1 MPSFLILGTETIV
14 DMLWEIIYFPFW
26 WYTRG
31 LVLIAA
37 FCGRFLSHQEKSLA
51 IALRLKNLGRPLYE
65 GQGFFWILAS
75 FWVRI
80 FQIIWRSL
88 IMLFWI
94 IGILIFLY
102 FWIMLPIVAAYGI
115 YIELS

>member
-1 MPSFLILGTETIV
+1 MPNFLVLGAQTILN
-14 DMLWEIIYFPFW
+14 MLWGIIYFPFW

-31 LVLIAA
+31 LVFITAI
-37 FCGRFLSHQEKSLA
+37 CGRFLSRQEKSLA
-51 IALRLKNLGRPLYE
+51 IMLRIKNLNRPLYE
-65 GQGFFWILAS
+65 NQELLGMLAS
-75 FWVRI
+75 LWVRI

-102 FWIMLPIVAAYGI
+102 FWIMLPLAAAYGV
-115 YIELS
+115 YIEIS